1 MIWHP
6 DWAGVLN
13 GQPLAWIGTGFVT
26 TLLVTLVG
34 SLLAT
39 VMLLLL
45 LALRMMP
52 GRTGLLLVAGWVSLF
67 RNTPLLVQLFF
78 WYFAAWSALPVGWRD
93 YLADDHRWATLLGN
107 LPWLTPEFI
116 CAAWGLAVFSA
127 AYLLEELQAGLNA
140 LPAGQ
145 REAAI
150 AQGFSRLAMLRYILL
165 PQGVRNAWQP
175 LVGQYLNLMK
185 LSSLA
190 SAIGFGELTYY
201 ISQIESYNAHALEGF
216 AVGTA
221 LYLLL
226 GLAMGAILL
235 QLGPRPHRRGAR
247 EAGHEF

>member
-6 DWAGVLN
+6 DWAGVLS

-34 SLLAT
+34 SLLTT
-39 VMLLLL
+39 VILLL

-52 GRTGLLLVAGWVSLF
+52 GRSGRLLVAGWVSLF

-93 YLADDHRWATLLGN
+93 YLADDHRWATLPGN

-140 LPAGQ
+140 LSAGQ

-201 ISQIESYNAHALEGF
+201 ISQIESYNAHALEGV

-235 QLGPRPHRRGAR
+235 RLGPRPPAHGAR
-247 EAGHEF
+247 EAGHEL